1 MSIVVVGSM
10 ALDTVRTPFG
20 SATEIVGGSANYFS
34 VAASFFTAVRL
45 VAVVGEDFPEHHLGF
60 LRARGVDLRG
70 LQRVP
75 GKTFRWVGEYG
86 FDFNE
91 ARTVD
96 TQLNVFADF
105 APALPE
111 DYRDSEVVFLANI
124 DPDLQRDV
132 LQQVRSPR
140 LVAAD
145 TMNYWIARKPEALRK
160 TLGMVNVLIINDA
173 ETRQLSGEQNL
184 VRAARTIQG
193 WGPHVLI
200 IKRGEHGALLFTE
213 HEWFAV
219 PGLPLETV
227 CDPTGAGDTFAG
239 GAIGYLA
246 SQMRFDVAA
255 LRQAV
260 IVGSV
265 MASFNVEAFSL
276 DRLRTLTQ
284 AQIAQRVGAFRRLID
299 FELPEVDPG
308 TAALPGPSE
317 RGGPHGVPDSGRG

>member
-10 ALDTVRTPFG
+10 ALDTIRTPFG
-20 SATEIVGGSANYFS
+20 SATEILGGSANYFS
-34 VAASFFTAVRL
+34 VAASFFAPVRL
-45 VAVVGEDFPEHHLGF
+45 VAVVGEDFPDHHLGF

-70 LQRVP
+70 VQRVP
-75 GKTFRWVGEYG
+75 GKTFRWAGEYG

-91 ARTVD
+91 ARTLD

-105 APALPE
+105 APVLPDE
-111 DYRDSEVVFLANI
+111 YRDSEIVFLANI

-132 LQQVRSPR
+132 LQQVRRPR
-140 LVAAD
+140 LIAAD
-145 TMNYWIARKPEALRK
+145 TMNYWIAGKPDALRK
-160 TLGMVNVLIINDA
+160 TLGMVHVLIINDA
-173 ETRQLSGEQNL
+173 ETRQLAGEQNL
-184 VRAARTIQG
+184 VRAARLIQS
-193 WGPHVLI
+193 WGPRVLI
-200 IKRGEHGALLFTE
+200 IKRGEYGALLFTE
-213 HEWFAV
+213 REWFAV

-246 SQMRFDVAA
+246 AQMRFDTAA

-284 AQIAQRVGAFRRLID
+284 KEIAERVSIFRRLID
-299 FELPEVDPG
+299 FEMPDIGPG
-308 TAALPGPSE
+308 TAVLPGPA
-317 RGGPHGVPDSGRG
+317 D